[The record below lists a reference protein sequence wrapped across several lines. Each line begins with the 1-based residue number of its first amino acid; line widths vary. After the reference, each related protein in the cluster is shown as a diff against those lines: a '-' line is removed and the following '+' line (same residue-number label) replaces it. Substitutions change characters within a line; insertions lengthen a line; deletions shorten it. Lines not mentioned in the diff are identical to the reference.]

1 MAKVGFIV
9 SRPPLDSPGA
19 RTLYHLALGALSR
32 GHEVWAYCHQE
43 GVYQVL
49 RNQHLPDSEEGSPS
63 SWWQALLVR
72 GVRVVV
78 NELCARSRGL
88 QGKDLL
94 LEGITMGNPAE
105 LAQLL
110 ESTEQVICLS

>member
-1 MAKVGFIV
+1 MAKKVGFILNKA
-9 SRPPLDSPGA
+9 PLESPGA
-19 RTLYHLALGALSR
+19 RTLYHLAVGSLGR

-43 GVYQVL
+43 GVYQLL

-63 SWWQALLVR
+63 SWWQALLAR

-78 NELCARSRGL
+78 NELCARSRGVDGNEL
-88 QGKDLL
+88 M
-94 LEGITMGNPAE
+94 LEGVTMGNPAD

-110 ESTEQVICLS
+110 DQTEQVVCL

>member
-1 MAKVGFIV
+1 MSRIGFIV
-9 SRPPLDSPGA
+9 ARPPLGSPGA
-19 RTLYHLALGALSR
+19 RTLYHLAVGALGR

-43 GVYQVL
+43 GVYQLL

-63 SWWQALLVR
+63 GWWQALLAR

-88 QGKDLL
+88 EGKELMLD
-94 LEGITMGNPAE
+94 GVTMGNPAD
-105 LAQLL
+105 LANLL
-110 ESTEQVICLS
+110 NETNQVVCL